1 MFSHVFP
8 TSETKTKGDT
18 IEMSVQT
25 YLILFFSLIFITT
38 IVSGII
44 SYRFYKKEY
53 KKYLDSFNSKK
64 FEKPIDK

>member
-1 MFSHVFP
+1 
-8 TSETKTKGDT
+8 
-18 IEMSVQT
+18 MSVQI
-25 YLILFFSLIFITT
+25 YLILFFSLIFVTT